1 MPPFGGKLENGRFRG
16 YAKLSIKEYRIFISI
31 FLIFFLGFLAWPS
44 PRENWGPFVNGQ
56 YASIWRKT

>member
-31 FLIFFLGFLAWPS
+31 FLIFDFGSFPGPLFLK
-44 PRENWGPFVNGQ
+44 NMGQ
-56 YASIWRKT
+56 T